1 MGQPIFAIKKS
12 KVKEIVEQLS
22 KLVPIPFDH
31 QWADIRSLDQMMGI
45 IEGIKCNG
53 EYIRMHDLHATFQMI
68 ECHKLLPRTNKM
80 LWRVLAIC
88 KCYREDLNKIS
99 VVQQ

>member
-22 KLVPIPFDH
+22 KVVPIPFDH

-45 IEGIKCNG
+45 IEGIKSND

-99 VVQQ
+99 VEQQ